1 MDVLAVVILQNF
13 KKILKKVFFEINNKI
28 KFLFRIILMYD
39 KLIYL
44 IHLEVTNSKRQA
56 QLMKYYH
63 K

>member
-1 MDVLAVVILQNF
+1 MDVLTAVILQNLQ
-13 KKILKKVFFEINNKI
+13 KILKKVFFEINNRI

-39 KLIYL
+39 SLINL

-56 QLMKYYH
+56 QQMEYYH